1 MKSFILLNVD
11 IKSID
16 TKYNF
21 SFKSN
26 IDTGHYNTNTTN
38 IDDLNKQDEQIS
50 YSYYDNS
57 RKNKKCVV
65 TLINNINKPLPKTT
79 HILCHWCKHSCNYS
93 PLGCPIKYSKQP
105 KPHYTVDGIFCSFN
119 CCMSYIQENNHKSI
133 YDNSINLL
141 HKMYK
146 ELNSC
151 ETNINP
157 APHWK
162 LLDIF
167 GGHLPINEFRN
178 NFKTYSYK
186 ETDNFIT
193 SLPHQLPISW
203 LYEEAV
209 IF

>member
-1 MKSFILLNVD
+1 MKTFILYTID
-11 IKSID
+11 IKAID
-16 TKYNF
+16 DKFNF
-21 SFKSN
+21 NFKSN
-26 IDTGHYNTNTTN
+26 IDTGHYHNNTTN
-38 IDDLNKQDEQIS
+38 IEDLTKEDNIS

-57 RKNKKCVV
+57 RKNKKCVL
-65 TLINNINKPLPKTT
+65 TLINNLNKPLPKHT
-79 HILCHWCKHSCNYS
+79 HILCHWCKHDCPYS
-93 PLGCPIKYSKQP
+93 PIGCPIKYTKQP
-105 KPHYTVDGIFCSFN
+105 KPHYIVDGIFCSFN
-119 CCMSYIQENNHKSI
+119 CCMSYIQENSHNSI

-146 ELNSC
+146 ELNNH
-151 ETNINP
+151 EIMINL

-167 GGHLPINEFRN
+167 GGHLSITEFRN

-186 ETDNFIT
+186 NTDNYIT

-203 LYEEAV
+203 LYEEHI